1 MDQIADEGI
10 KGKAHAHMAAANKA
24 ARELDFDAAHKALD
38 EAESLV
44 KLDDMKGKAARNP
57 ADPAVVAQARALMEL
72 EGGMAAI
79 DTFVADL
86 PSGPESFAL
95 MQELAKERFGIELE
109 SDAGFET
116 EAAQRIWKMMA
127 LCPDKDVHDNPSL
140 EVVKREDPNS
150 EGGSYNG
157 TKNLVTMNGRPGT
170 SSDQGFGSNIPNE
183 LGDVQDDC
191 KPKDEEAVLYFDWAT
206 LHEVGHAVDDRLGF
220 MNAREGQDA
229 FGGWTTLTS
238 LDGMIAAVA
247 LHCAP
252 RDAAGFRSY
261 VEATVHKGD
270 PTIINEPED
279 FDGDWADSVV
289 KLERWYA
296 HATGQSV
303 WWSESDSQK
312 IKMGDGFIYQE
323 AYSNTWVRYAAGA
336 RKKGLT
342 GYQFRA
348 PGEWFAELYA
358 AFHSDKLK
366 AAHPSYGWLSEL

>member
-1 MDQIADEGI
+1 
-10 KGKAHAHMAAANKA
+10 
-24 ARELDFDAAHKALD
+24 
-38 EAESLV
+38 
-44 KLDDMKGKAARNP
+44 
-57 ADPAVVAQARALMEL
+57 
-72 EGGMAAI
+72 
-79 DTFVADL
+79 
-86 PSGPESFAL
+86 
-95 MQELAKERFGIELE
+95 
-109 SDAGFET
+109 
-116 EAAQRIWKMMA
+116 
-127 LCPDKDVHDNPSL
+127 
-140 EVVKREDPNS
+140 
-150 EGGSYNG
+150 
-157 TKNLVTMNGRPGT
+157 MNGRPGT

-358 AFHSDKLK
+358 AFHSDKPK